1 MMIRTLEIV
10 WEHSPEL
17 TEIPVITTDTN
28 RTFCEL
34 LKDLGPAFETE
45 GILLRFISL
54 PLAIRRGVQNR
65 VTLNGRALDDLLIEV
80 AAEQRHCEGRRC
92 EMSTPITFPVIS
104 HGDNQY
110 QGVPDLIIRKVFLR
124 ASGII

>member
-1 MMIRTLEIV
+1 MIRTLEIV

-28 RTFCEL
+28 KTFCEL

-45 GILLRFISL
+45 GILLMFTSRL
-54 PLAIRRGVQNR
+54 LTRGMGGQNR
-65 VTLNGRALDDLLIEV
+65 VSLNGRELEDLLIEV

-92 EMSTPITFPVIS
+92 EMSTPVTFPVIS
-104 HGDNQY
+104 HGNTQY

>member
-1 MMIRTLEIV
+1 MIRTLEIV

-17 TEIPVITTDTN
+17 TEIPVVTTDTN
-28 RTFCEL
+28 KTFCEL
-34 LKDLGPAFETE
+34 LKDLGPVFEME
-45 GILLRFISL
+45 GILLRFTSR
-54 PLAIRRGVQNR
+54 PLTSGLGGQNR
-65 VTLNGRALDDLLIEV
+65 VSLNGRALEDLLIEV

-92 EMSTPITFPVIS
+92 EMDTPVTFPVIS
-104 HGDNQY
+104 HGNNQY

>member
-1 MMIRTLEIV
+1 MTRTLEIV
-10 WEHSPEL
+10 WEHSPDL

-28 RTFCEL
+28 KTFCEL

-45 GILLRFISL
+45 GILLRFTSL
-54 PLAIRRGVQNR
+54 PSSNAMGGQNR
-65 VTLNGRALDDLLIEV
+65 VSLNGRALEDLLIEV
-80 AAEQRHCEGRRC
+80 AEEQRHCEGRRC
-92 EMSTPITFPVIS
+92 EMSTPVTFPVIS
-104 HGDNQY
+104 HGNNQY

>member
-1 MMIRTLEIV
+1 MTIRTLEIV
-10 WEHSPEL
+10 WEHTPEL
-17 TEIPVITTDTN
+17 AEIPVITTDTN
-28 RTFCEL
+28 KTFCEL

-45 GILLRFISL
+45 GILLKFTSR
-54 PLAIRRGVQNR
+54 PLTSGMDVQNR

-92 EMSTPITFPVIS
+92 EMSTPITFPEIS
-104 HGDNQY
+104 HGDNLY
-110 QGVPDLIIRKVFLR
+110 QGVPDLIIRKVLLR